1 MFWRPP
7 KGTHLFNQTLSY
19 LHAESLP
26 LKPSPLCCL
35 NSFHLSLPG
44 QLVPRFR
51 SAFPDPSR
59 LGSASQPGCPLLNP
73 PCLPVGWYQ
82 STLMF
87 AGNVAVLLTVPFQL
101 LDFVFPLFPPRL
113 HRALL
118 IRLAL
123 STYLLSPTELWWHKY
138 LPGKSSQNHNGQHG
152 SPFRNGR
159 IRQCPP
165 VTYKAKGL
173 LNGQGSAT
181 ESEKDSLRSEDYNM
195 LLLQWNHPIN
205 DSEAMRAD
213 LSKILTSWNTYTWP
227 QEGS

>member
-1 MFWRPP
+1 
-7 KGTHLFNQTLSY
+7 
-19 LHAESLP
+19 
-26 LKPSPLCCL
+26 
-35 NSFHLSLPG
+35 
-44 QLVPRFR
+44 
-51 SAFPDPSR
+51 
-59 LGSASQPGCPLLNP
+59 
-73 PCLPVGWYQ
+73 
-82 STLMF
+82 MF

-123 STYLLSPTELWWHKY
+123 STYLLSPTELWWRKY

-213 LSKILTSWNTYTWP
+213 LSKILTS
-227 QEGS
+227 